1 MDTHPGS
8 KHQKRKLYL
17 DEGEKFAKRQSY
29 GKRVVTP
36 VRFSTDPRD
45 IGWVKENV
53 PCQTACPAGTNVPA
67 YIRMIVEERYGRS
80 YEVNRL
86 ANVLP
91 GVLGRICSR
100 PCEPACR
107 HGWPGNGEPVN
118 ICHLKRAAA
127 DLKTAGHRISENL
140 YTPSGKRV
148 AIVGAGPAGL
158 AAAHDLS
165 ILGHAVTIYEREE
178 VPGGMLY
185 YGIPS
190 FRLPR
195 DILQVEVHNTTRLGV
210 TMKTGVAVGNG
221 ENDVRLS
228 ALHDQYDAVLLATGC
243 MRAKPVPLREYEGE
257 DDPIFAT
264 KGAEYGL
271 YFLMDLHRGVK
282 KTVGRR
288 VAVIGAGFTA
298 LDCARVARRLGA
310 KHVSIHIRTTEK
322 YIPVVEEEIREAKR
336 EGVEIH
342 GLRSPV
348 GLVTDDAGRLT
359 GVRFA
364 QNRLGGWREN
374 GRRKAIIIDGSEF
387 LEPCDTVL
395 IAIGQDSVNDYL
407 DLPLELDRWG
417 NVRLAENGMTS
428 HQGVFA
434 AGDYVHGAATVV
446 EAVGHGREIAL
457 KLDTFLMGAPRRR
470 PVVKIEPVAEPLRTR
485 AYDFIPRQPVPMTP
499 LKKRFKSLNVQVE
512 TGMTKKIA
520 AEEAKRCYLC
530 YLKYEIDVDNCI
542 YCRACIDVAPRD
554 CIKLVEGVEIHE
566 DGTYGEL
573 KEAREWNNAGAI
585 WIDNNQCIRCGACYT
600 ACPTHCISITRNE
613 LFMQDC

>member
-1 MDTHPGS
+1 
-8 KHQKRKLYL
+8 
-17 DEGEKFAKRQSY
+17 
-29 GKRVVTP
+29 V
-36 VRFSTDPRD
+36 
-45 IGWVKENV
+45 
-53 PCQTACPAGTNVPA
+53 
-67 YIRMIVEERYGRS
+67 
-80 YEVNRL
+80 
-86 ANVLP
+86 
-91 GVLGRICSR
+91 
-100 PCEPACR
+100 
-107 HGWPGNGEPVN
+107 
-118 ICHLKRAAA
+118 
-127 DLKTAGHRISENL
+127 
-140 YTPSGKRV
+140 
-148 AIVGAGPAGL
+148 
-158 AAAHDLS
+158 
-165 ILGHAVTIYEREE
+165 VTIYEREE